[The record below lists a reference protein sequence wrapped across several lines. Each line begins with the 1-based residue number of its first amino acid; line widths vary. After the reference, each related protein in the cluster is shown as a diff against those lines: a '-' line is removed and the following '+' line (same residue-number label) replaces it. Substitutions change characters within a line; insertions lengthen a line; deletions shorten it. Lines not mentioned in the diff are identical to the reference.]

1 MTKRSL
7 STVPMRLLTLAAL
20 ALLSPPAL
28 AHALTVL
35 TVGPAGTYANI
46 QDAIDAVVVGQDTEI
61 RVQGLEIYTEN
72 LSIPASF
79 TSGSILLS
87 GGWESTFS
95 IHNDDPEDTVV
106 DGDGSGVLDIS
117 IGGGSLEVRAI
128 TLTNGLATQGAG
140 VFIMLSGDAVV
151 TLNKI
156 LVVENTAASAVDA
169 LGGGLWAI
177 MSGSQRLEIRD
188 SDFFLNQAGSTGGGL
203 ALAGGV
209 GISAV
214 GDSRVVID
222 EMEVVENHIQSSGAD
237 ISGGGLFLQISETAE
252 ADLQGIF
259 MSGNTGDSGSGDV
272 SGVGGW
278 WSTSDSAVLRVE
290 RVGCVFNAGVGGD
303 TGPQIRST
311 HSGLSTVK
319 MTEIGVAQGE
329 ADGLSL
335 DVSGSST
342 VNLVNLTIADH
353 VGTGLELMKIG
364 GTATLTLYNTIA
376 FGNGV
381 NFSDFGTGVDTGSN
395 LIGVDPLFVDPSD
408 VDYHLMPGSPA
419 FDVGDNTP
427 PGGLGSTDFD
437 GRPRIADGTVDI
449 GIFEGLI
456 VILIDGFESG
466 GTSAWTKTVP

>member
-1 MTKRSL
+1 MTQRSL

-20 ALLSPPAL
+20 ALLLCPAL
-28 AHALTVL
+28 AQALTVL
-35 TVGPAGTYANI
+35 TVGPAGTYAKI

-61 RVQGLEIYTEN
+61 RVQGLETYTEN

-87 GGWESTFS
+87 GGWESTFV

-117 IGGGSLEVRAI
+117 IGGGTLEVRAF

-140 VFIMLSGDAVV
+140 VFIMPGGDAVV
-151 TLNKI
+151 ILNKI
-156 LVVENTAASAVDA
+156 LVIENTATSAVDA

-177 MSGSQRLEIRD
+177 LSGSQRLEIRD
-188 SDFFLNQAGSTGGGL
+188 SNFFLNQAVSTGGGL

-209 GISAV
+209 GIGAA

-222 EMEVVENHIQSSGAD
+222 LMDVVENHIESSGA

-252 ADLQGIF
+252 ADLLDVVV
-259 MSGNTGDSGSGDV
+259 SGNTGDSGSGDV

-303 TGPQIRST
+303 NGPQIRST
-311 HSGLSTVK
+311 HSGQSTVR

-329 ADGLSL
+329 ADGFSL
-335 DVSGSST
+335 DASGSST
-342 VNLVNLTIADH
+342 VNLVNLTVADH
-353 VGTGLELMKIG
+353 QGTGLDLMKIG

-395 LIGVDPLFVDPSD
+395 LIGVDPLFVDPSEL
-408 VDYHLMPGSPA
+408 DYHLMPGSPA
-419 FDVGDNTP
+419 FDAGDNTP

-437 GRPRIADGTVDI
+437 GRPRVADGTVDI

-466 GTSAWTKTVP
+466 DTSAWTKTVP